1 MGMWACFPRRAGYN
15 AFLSFRVS
23 HPEPALRPGRQ
34 WRATRTVSFA
44 LSHSFLWEQL
54 EDVQTVDSLA
64 RALLN
69 RYDVAEEKAREDVEA
84 FLAALMPTGAILEG

>member
-1 MGMWACFPRRAGYN
+1 MKRNPDFLLRNVAGTQVLVPVGQAADAFAGMVTLN
-15 AFLSFRVS
+15 STSV
-23 HPEPALRPGRQ
+23 
-34 WRATRTVSFA
+34 
-44 LSHSFLWEQL
+44 FLWEQL

-64 RALLN
+64 RALLD

>member
-1 MGMWACFPRRAGYN
+1 MKRNPDFLLRNVAGTQVLVPVGQAADAFAGMVTLNSTSA
-15 AFLSFRVS
+15 
-23 HPEPALRPGRQ
+23 
-34 WRATRTVSFA
+34 
-44 LSHSFLWEQL
+44 FLWEQL
-54 EDVQTVDSLA
+54 ENVQTVDSLA